1 MEDRKQ
7 EPLAERA
14 KYQIKIQGRLD
25 DGWLDYFNG
34 LTMTFEDDFTLL
46 TGFIVDQS
54 MLRGILSK
62 IWDLNLHVVSVAR
75 IEQIEDSLDKHEEV
89 KNG

>member
-1 MEDRKQ
+1 MDSPEQ
-7 EPLAERA
+7 EPSGERA

-25 DGWLDYFNG
+25 DGWLDYFND
-34 LTMTFEDDFTLL
+34 LTMTFEEDLTLL

-54 MLRGILSK
+54 KLRGILSK

-75 IEQIEDSLDKHEEV
+75 IEQIEDS
-89 KNG
+89 